1 MMRAS
6 SRADD
11 TGSVL
16 VLGIGLIGVIVI
28 ALSVAVDAS
37 LAFIQRSTL
46 QARADAAVLAGV
58 QTIDLDTYYATGATP
73 ATRLSPD
80 AARLRTLQHLDRL
93 QRASRIEGLEIVSV
107 DTSPADVSA
116 VIAAPVRTAFWPI
129 SATIRVQARAQLD
142 YVG

>member
-1 MMRAS
+1 MRAS
-6 SRADD
+6 IVVSER
-11 TGSVL
+11 GSVL

-37 LAFIQRSTL
+37 LAFIQRSTI

-73 ATRLSPD
+73 ATRLSPQ
-80 AARLRTLQHLDRL
+80 AAWSRTVQHLEHA
-93 QRASRIEGLEIVSV
+93 QWSSRIEGLEVVSV
-107 DTSPADVSA
+107 EASPSEVSA

-129 SATIRVQARAQLD
+129 EATIRVHARAQLD